1 MEGGIMIQDNKEGQT
16 HYEFPVTMT
25 DIELNCLE
33 EIVNQYI
40 EQEEKDKELWEFE
53 GGVGEHAYDYLLILQ
68 KMVNRIKGIVSQ

>member
-1 MEGGIMIQDNKEGQT
+1 MKDNKDGQT
-16 HYEFPVTMT
+16 HYMIPVEIS

-53 GGVGEHAYDYLLILQ
+53 GGEGEHAYDYLLILQ
-68 KMVNRIKGIVSQ
+68 KMVNRIKGIRT